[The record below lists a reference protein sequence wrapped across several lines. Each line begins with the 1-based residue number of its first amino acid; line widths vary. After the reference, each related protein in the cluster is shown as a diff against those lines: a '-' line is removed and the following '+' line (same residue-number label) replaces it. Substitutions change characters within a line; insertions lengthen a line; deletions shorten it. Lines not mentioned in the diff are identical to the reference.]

1 MNKQLSFQN
10 FGIVVSLSQLRALL
24 VPKMLALTY
33 LRLVV
38 VVECGQP
45 PPRRAS
51 TGQLDHAG
59 CKHETEEKP
68 ANQPECDSVVVAVD
82 GVTPLEELEGCD
94 EDGEK
99 TCLKEENVPLEP
111 QECLPNLDHT
121 NTKTKQ
127 TNKEN
132 MMG

>member
-1 MNKQLSFQN
+1 MPSLLKFPYLSLYMNKQLSLQN
-10 FGIVVSLSQLRALL
+10 FGIVVSAEI
-24 VPKMLALTY
+24 LTCSKNACSY

-45 PPRRAS
+45 PPCGAS
-51 TGQLDHAG
+51 TGQFDHAG

-68 ANQPECDSVVVAVD
+68 ANQPERDGVVVAVD

-99 TCLKEENVPLEP
+99 TCL
-111 QECLPNLDHT
+111 
-121 NTKTKQ
+121 
-127 TNKEN
+127 
-132 MMG
+132 